1 MFGLG
6 PFELVLIV
14 LAILIIF
21 GAGKLP
27 QVLGS
32 LGKGVK
38 EFREASDGP
47 GTTTADGTP
56 TATTAT
62 SAAPPVSTTAAS
74 TTTTAQ
80 TVPPA
85 AQNTTVPPEPKA

>member
-47 GTTTADGTP
+47 GTTTANTTP
-56 TATTAT
+56 TN
-62 SAAPPVSTTAAS
+62 AAPPVSTTAAS

-80 TVPPA
+80 TVPPT